1 MPSNVCLEILGMKE
15 DDMCDLLKFEKKMF
29 RGRIGILKNDKFV
42 QLRLKMETGPDGKT
56 QKVNYYYINYK
67 VSFLNLLEI
76 GISSFIFIC

>member
-1 MPSNVCLEILGMKE
+1 MKE

-76 GISSFIFIC
+76 GISSFIFIR

>member
-76 GISSFIFIC
+76 GISSFIFIR

>member
-1 MPSNVCLEILGMKE
+1 
-15 DDMCDLLKFEKKMF
+15 MCDLLKFEKKMF

-76 GISSFIFIC
+76 GISSFIFIR

>member
-1 MPSNVCLEILGMKE
+1 MPSNVCFEILGMKE

-76 GISSFIFIC
+76 GISSFIFIR